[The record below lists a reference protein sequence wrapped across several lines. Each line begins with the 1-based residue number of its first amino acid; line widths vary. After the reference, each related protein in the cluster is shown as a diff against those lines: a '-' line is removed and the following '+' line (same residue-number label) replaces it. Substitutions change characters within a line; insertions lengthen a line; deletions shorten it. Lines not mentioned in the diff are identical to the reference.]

1 MCNKHYTTSVKTR
14 FTFVF
19 YTDSYIRGINHI
31 FYSFILNDSPLQC
44 FVFWFV
50 MYACAST
57 QTLGFFLGT
66 LNKHD

>member
-31 FYSFILNDSPLQC
+31 FSSTLESGNQIYLQENS
-44 FVFWFV
+44 
-50 MYACAST
+50 ARH
-57 QTLGFFLGT
+57 G
-66 LNKHD
+66 

>member
-31 FYSFILNDSPLQC
+31 FFLLLPTPMDAVADLRC
-44 FVFWFV
+44 VE
-50 MYACAST
+50 C
-57 QTLGFFLGT
+57 GFKDFLCRPG
-66 LNKHD
+66 

>member
-31 FYSFILNDSPLQC
+31 FSFSVTMQAFGP
-44 FVFWFV
+44 
-50 MYACAST
+50 
-57 QTLGFFLGT
+57 
-66 LNKHD
+66 

>member
-31 FYSFILNDSPLQC
+31 FLPTFMQDQLTRISVIANYIWQHF
-44 FVFWFV
+44 
-50 MYACAST
+50 
-57 QTLGFFLGT
+57 
-66 LNKHD
+66 

>member
-31 FYSFILNDSPLQC
+31 FFKKVRAQAPSSMVKRALTRYLGLASQEMLQNIL
-44 FVFWFV
+44 
-50 MYACAST
+50 
-57 QTLGFFLGT
+57 
-66 LNKHD
+66 

>member
-31 FYSFILNDSPLQC
+31 FSHFS
-44 FVFWFV
+44 
-50 MYACAST
+50 
-57 QTLGFFLGT
+57 QTGYT
-66 LNKHD
+66 LLRRGRNGCRYKELRS

>member
-31 FYSFILNDSPLQC
+31 FFLLFLDSFLIRTTNYGWLKQRDRKS
-44 FVFWFV
+44 VV
-50 MYACAST
+50 
-57 QTLGFFLGT
+57 
-66 LNKHD
+66 

>member
-31 FYSFILNDSPLQC
+31 FFSNKDIFCLQLLLK
-44 FVFWFV
+44 
-50 MYACAST
+50 
-57 QTLGFFLGT
+57 Q
-66 LNKHD
+66 

>member
-31 FYSFILNDSPLQC
+31 LTRKC
-44 FVFWFV
+44 F
-50 MYACAST
+50 MPGST
-57 QTLGFFLGT
+57 KTSLTYFRHGNTSYGNT
-66 LNKHD
+66 E

>member
-31 FYSFILNDSPLQC
+31 FFINSLPRKVKI
-44 FVFWFV
+44 FA
-50 MYACAST
+50 Y
-57 QTLGFFLGT
+57 
-66 LNKHD
+66 K

>member
-31 FYSFILNDSPLQC
+31 FS
-44 FVFWFV
+44 
-50 MYACAST
+50 YAPAVSV
-57 QTLGFFLGT
+57 
-66 LNKHD
+66 

>member
-31 FYSFILNDSPLQC
+31 FFCMCVYVRQ
-44 FVFWFV
+44 
-50 MYACAST
+50 
-57 QTLGFFLGT
+57 LGLT
-66 LNKHD
+66 LNY

>member
-31 FYSFILNDSPLQC
+31 FFLSRLRR
-44 FVFWFV
+44 FW
-50 MYACAST
+50 ST
-57 QTLGFFLGT
+57 RSI
-66 LNKHD
+66 